1 MCRSTTLGW
10 WFRATQEE
18 KYHIAQYLS
27 YASHRNI
34 HRTYANKP
42 GFDSKSLFLTHKYLG
57 ETGFAEFA
65 CVSPDPKKINLSL
78 IDLAFA
84 SVVNLVIFR
93 NSFSL
98 YYLQKITQEL
108 KKIYPPI
115 MTKIRF
121 QLSPKPSKV
130 EKEKQEKRVF
140 VPFLARWV

>member
-1 MCRSTTLGW
+1 
-10 WFRATQEE
+10 
-18 KYHIAQYLS
+18 
-27 YASHRNI
+27 
-34 HRTYANKP
+34 
-42 GFDSKSLFLTHKYLG
+42 LFLTHKYLG